1 MTHFLTEGK
10 IALHLLMK
18 WLAANQ
24 GFLKDK
30 AEIAVWRQTTWN
42 LNLTSLLNIRFIPRK
57 NFYKHDIL
65 PWFVI

>member
-1 MTHFLTEGK
+1 MILEKNGIAPIKIWRHVVHYSAWHRCLMPHFLTEGK

-30 AEIAVWRQTTWN
+30 AEIAV
-42 LNLTSLLNIRFIPRK
+42 
-57 NFYKHDIL
+57 
-65 PWFVI
+65 